1 MGEISFLEFGRKFAM
16 FYLPF
21 LFSLCVHEVAH
32 GLMAKWKGD
41 DTASL
46 MGRLTLN
53 PMAHI
58 DWLGTVALPFLA
70 LLSPV
75 GFFFGWAKPVP
86 VNPRNLQNPRKD
98 MFWIALAG
106 PLSNVILA
114 LLGAIVF
121 IGVVW
126 GFSSSPKYGALRE
139 LFAVFIGLNLI
150 LALFNMIPFHPLDG
164 GKVLAR
170 FLPAQANQFLDQMEA
185 YSMWIILGF
194 FLLGGG
200 AFFFQPVHYA
210 TSAMMTISQFIG
222 FALST

>member
-21 LFSLCVHEVAH
+21 LFSLCVHEWAH
-32 GLMAKWKGD
+32 GMVAKWKGD
-41 DTASL
+41 ETASL

-70 LLSPV
+70 LLSPM

-86 VNPRNLQNPRKD
+86 VNPRNLQNPKKD

-114 LLGAIVF
+114 FLGSIIF

-126 GFSSSPKYGALRE
+126 GMQNAPQFGALRE
-139 LFAVFIGLNLI
+139 LFYMFIGLNLI
-150 LALFNMIPFHPLDG
+150 LAVFNMIPFHPLDG

-170 FLPAQANQFLDQMEA
+170 FLPASANQVLDQMEP

-200 AFFFQPVHYA
+200 AFFFQPVYYA
-210 TSAMMTISQFIG
+210 TSAMMTISQYIG
-222 FALST
+222 YSLGT